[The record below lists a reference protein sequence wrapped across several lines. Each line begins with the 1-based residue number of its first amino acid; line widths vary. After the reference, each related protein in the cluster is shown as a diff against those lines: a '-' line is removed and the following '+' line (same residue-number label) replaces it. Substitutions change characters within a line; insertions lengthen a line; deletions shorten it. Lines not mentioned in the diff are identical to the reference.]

1 MQRNSDQ
8 PILVTGSTSG
18 IGLAIARRM
27 AEAGH
32 PVMLHGLATASE
44 GAALVEEF
52 QQRYQVSCG
61 FSSAD
66 ISTDEG
72 CSQLV
77 ADSREALGHPAV
89 LVNNAGVQFTAPA
102 HEFPSDQWQRILS
115 INLSSAFFLSRE
127 LLPNMRESGW
137 GRIINISSVHGLVA
151 SENKAAYCAAKHGLI
166 GLTKVMA
173 LENADCGITVNAI
186 CPGWVETPLIQ
197 PQIER
202 IAQEES
208 IDMEQARKRLVGA
221 KQPLAQT
228 TKPDAIGSLVH
239 YLCAEHAATITGAS
253 LPVDGGWT
261 AQ

>member
-1 MQRNSDQ
+1 M
-8 PILVTGSTSG
+8 VTGSTSG

-27 AEAGH
+27 AEAGY
-32 PVMLHGLATASE
+32 PVMLHGLASASE
-44 GAALVEEF
+44 GSALVEEF
-52 QQRYQVSCG
+52 QERYRVKCG

-66 ISTDEG
+66 ISSEEG
-72 CSQLV
+72 CIQLV

-102 HEFPSDQWQRILS
+102 HEFPADQWQRILS

-127 LLPNMRESGW
+127 LLPDMRESGW

-166 GLTKVMA
+166 GLTKVLA
-173 LENADCGITVNAI
+173 LENADCGVTVNAI

-208 IDMEQARKRLVGA
+208 VDLDQARTRLIGA
-221 KQPLAQT
+221 KQPLAKP

-239 YLCAEHAATITGAS
+239 FLCGEHAATITGAS
-253 LPVDGGWT
+253 MPVDGGWT

>member
-1 MQRNSDQ
+1 M
-8 PILVTGSTSG
+8 VTGSTSG

-27 AEAGH
+27 AEAGY

-44 GAALVEEF
+44 GAALIEEF
-52 QQRYQVSCG
+52 QQRYGIFCG

-66 ISTDEG
+66 ISSDEG
-72 CSQLV
+72 CAQLV
-77 ADSREALGHPAV
+77 ADSREALGHPAA

-102 HEFPSDQWQRILS
+102 HEFPSEQWQRILS
-115 INLSSAFFLSRE
+115 INLSSAFYLSKE

-151 SENKAAYCAAKHGLI
+151 SEHKAAYCAAKHGLI
-166 GLTKVMA
+166 GLTKVLA
-173 LENADCGITVNAI
+173 LENADYGVTVNAI

-208 IDMEQARKRLVGA
+208 IDLEQAQKRLIGA
-221 KQPLAQT
+221 KQPIAKA

-239 YLCAEHAATITGAS
+239 YLCGEHATTITGAS
-253 LPVDGGWT
+253 LPVDGGWS